1 MNHLS
6 RLTALATLMLA
17 AMYLRDHNV
26 SVLSSALSILEKSQ
40 SLPVILPSE
49 MDIILSA
56 DPHTNPAII

>member
-1 MNHLS
+1 MMS
-6 RLTALATLMLA
+6 A
-17 AMYLRDHNV
+17 AGVMFINIYLCDYNV